1 MELLKKSIYQ
11 KRLIW
16 DFCLKGFKDWG
27 SINGE
32 FLC

>member
-1 MELLKKSIYQ
+1 MELLKVIYQ

-16 DFCLKGFKDWG
+16 DFCSKGFKNWG